1 MASSSDPIASLDA
14 PGFRPSPSSSVDP
27 SWLLPRGAEALTR
40 SLLRS
45 LTEPETPSAF
55 FFDPESTAPPSASA
69 AAAAAAASSF
79 DPEAAARKRPR
90 TAGPSRKKRKSRSS
104 NRSQTTFIA
113 ADAANFRRMVQQVTG
128 VKLGGPHAFVPPV
141 TKPEPQQRAGCRF
154 PVGGGL
160 LPNLDASSSL
170 LVGGV
175 GGGGPEGPLCFP
187 APAAATAAA
196 AEVGGAGGLGFD
208 SFACFP
214 TLDSWKLI

>member
-14 PGFRPSPSSSVDP
+14 PDFRPSFSVDP
-27 SWLLPRGAEALTR
+27 SWLLSRDAETLTM

-45 LTEPETPSAF
+45 LSEPEVPPTVATPNAF
-55 FFDPESTAPPSASA
+55 FFDPEPTGPAPASA
-69 AAAAAAASSF
+69 ASTF
-79 DPEAAARKRPR
+79 DRETARKRPR

-128 VKLGGPHAFVPPV
+128 VTFGGPYALAPPV

-154 PVGGGL
+154 PGGGGL
-160 LPNLDASSSL
+160 LPSLDTPSSL

-175 GGGGPEGPLCFP
+175 GVGGAEGPLCFP
-187 APAAATAAA
+187 APAAVAAD
-196 AEVGGAGGLGFD
+196 GSSAGGLGFD
-208 SFACFP
+208 SYACFP

>member
-14 PGFRPSPSSSVDP
+14 PGFRPPSVDP
-27 SWLLPRGAEALTR
+27 GWVLSRDAEALTK

-45 LTEPETPSAF
+45 LSEPQALAAATPGAGAF
-55 FFDPESTAPPSASA
+55 FFDPEATAP
-69 AAAAAAASSF
+69 ASSF
-79 DPEAAARKRPR
+79 DPETAARKRPR
-90 TAGPSRKKRKSRSS
+90 AAGPSRKKRKSRSS

-128 VKLGGPHAFVPPV
+128 VKLGGPHGLGPPV
-141 TKPEPQQRAGCRF
+141 TRPEPQPQQRAGCRF

-160 LPNLDASSSL
+160 LPNLDTPPSF

-175 GGGGPEGPLCFP
+175 GGGGAEGPLCFP
-187 APAAATAAA
+187 AAAV
-196 AEVGGAGGLGFD
+196 AEGGGAGGLGFD
-208 SFACFP
+208 SYACFP